1 MMGRRAE
8 MLGQENHISAMQKA
22 DFIISKWAKTLG
34 CRCGEIPRGASKMG
48 EDRLKQTKTPTYTY
62 YHIKFVFI

>member
-1 MMGRRAE
+1 MGRRAE

-34 CRCGEIPRGASKMG
+34 CRWGAIPRGGGK
-48 EDRLKQTKTPTYTY
+48 
-62 YHIKFVFI
+62 

>member
-1 MMGRRAE
+1 

-34 CRCGEIPRGASKMG
+34 CRWGAIPRGGVNSG
-48 EDRLKQTKTPTYTY
+48 R
-62 YHIKFVFI
+62 